1 MVLAVRCVAR
11 FLSVVLMLL
20 CGLMLP
26 GGPAWSQDY
35 PARLV
40 RLVTG
45 GSQGGPVDVASRVV
59 AQRLSET
66 WSQPVIV
73 ENRVG
78 GSEVIAGEMV
88 SKARPEGYT
97 LLLAGGVITLTPAIM
112 PKLPYD
118 PDKGF
123 TPITLMMQS
132 PMALVIAANAPQ
144 QSLADLIASAK
155 QRPGQIAWASAG
167 IATNNHFAGEQIALA
182 AGIKLIHTPYKGS
195 QPAAT
200 AVLSG
205 DVAFGIVALTS
216 ALVNAKAGTM
226 KLVALT
232 SEKRSPL
239 APGVPALAE
248 LGIPGVDGAVR
259 AGLAGPAG
267 LPPAIVAKV
276 NADMNRI
283 LREPLVRERF
293 ATLGM
298 EPLGSTPEEYE
309 AFNRKQIAD
318 FRNVVTQAGIKVE

>member
-1 MVLAVRCVAR
+1 MVLAFRCVAR
-11 FLSVVLMLL
+11 FLSVVVMVPGVLL
-20 CGLMLP
+20 LP
-26 GGPAWSQDY
+26 GGPAFAQDY

-66 WSQPVIV
+66 WGQPVIV

-88 SKARPEGYT
+88 AKARPDGYT

-118 PDKGF
+118 PIKDF

-132 PMALVIAANAPQ
+132 PMAVVIAANAQQ
-144 QSLADLIASAK
+144 QSLADLIATAK
-155 QRPGQIAWASAG
+155 QRPGQIAWASG
-167 IATNNHFAGEQIALA
+167 GMATNNHFAGEQIALVT
-182 AGIKLIHTPYKGS
+182 GIKLIHTPYKGS

-200 AVLSG
+200 AVLAG
-205 DVAFGIVALTS
+205 DVTFGIVALTS

-248 LGIPGVDGAVR
+248 LGVPGVDGAVR
-259 AGLAGPAG
+259 GGLAGPAG

-276 NADMNRI
+276 NADVNRI

-298 EPLGSTPEEYE
+298 EPLGTTPEEYD
-309 AFNRKQIAD
+309 AFNRRQIAD
-318 FRNVVTQAGIKVE
+318 FRSVVQQANIKIE